1 MRKEFAER
9 LIIMNN
15 QDTSKIKI
23 CYLADAGSIHT
34 QRWCRHFS
42 MLGFEIHLIT
52 FRNFEIEGTT
62 VHFIDAGTIGVSG
75 GNWKVLKKVP
85 AIRKIL
91 KKIKPDILHAHYA
104 TSYGLA
110 GALAGFHPYVITAL
124 GTDVLISPFESKL
137 YRMAVKFALR
147 KADWITAMADH
158 MRDTIISLGIKPEKI
173 STVVFGIDPEI
184 FNTLH
189 RNIDKGKYIITST
202 RNFEK
207 VYNISDLID
216 AFAIVKKEIPVAFLN
231 LIGSGSLE
239 NEVKAKVDECK
250 LEDSVKFFGRISQTE
265 IAETL
270 RKTNVFVSV
279 SSSDGNNISLN
290 EAMACG
296 CFSVVTDIP
305 ANQQWISEGI
315 NGYFVPV
322 NNSVQL
328 AAKLIYTFEN
338 YELHLQK
345 CSDYNAEIIKEKGIW
360 NENMK
365 IVEKKYV
372 SLSGK

>member
-1 MRKEFAER
+1 
-9 LIIMNN
+9 MNN
-15 QDTSKIKI
+15 QVTSKIKI

-42 MLGFEIHLIT
+42 MHGFDVHVIS
-52 FRNFEIEGTT
+52 FRNFNIENTT

-75 GNWKVLKKVP
+75 GNWKVLKKIP
-85 AIRKIL
+85 AIKSVL

-110 GALAGFHPYVITAL
+110 GALTGFHPYVITAL
-124 GTDVLISPFESKL
+124 GTDVLISPFESKI
-137 YRMAVKFALR
+137 YKIAVKYALR

-158 MRDTIISLGIKPEKI
+158 MRDKIISLGIKPEKI

-184 FNTLH
+184 FNALH
-189 RNIDKGKYIITST
+189 RNIDKDKFVITST

-207 VYNISDLID
+207 VYNVNDLIE
-216 AFAIVKKEIPVAFLN
+216 AFAVVRKKVPNVFLN

-239 NEVKAKVDECK
+239 AQIKSKVHDLNLNDC
-250 LEDSVKFFGRISQTE
+250 VKFFGRIPQLE
-265 IAETL
+265 ISEVL
-270 RKTNVFVSV
+270 QKTNVFVSV

-305 ANQQWISEGI
+305 ANKQWLSEGI

-322 NNSVQL
+322 DNPDNL
-328 AAKLIYTFEN
+328 AAKLIDACNN
-338 YELHLQK
+338 YEMLLQK
-345 CSDYNAEIIKEKGIW
+345 CLEFNAKIINEKGIW
-360 NENMK
+360 SNNMK
-365 IVEKKYV
+365 IVEDKYL
-372 SLSGK
+372 SLIEK

>member
-1 MRKEFAER
+1 
-9 LIIMNN
+9 MNN
-15 QDTSKIKI
+15 QATSKIKI

-34 QRWCRHFS
+34 QRWCKHFS
-42 MLGFEIHLIT
+42 KQGFEVHVIT
-52 FRNFEIEGTT
+52 FRNFTIENTT

-85 AIRKIL
+85 AIRRII

-110 GALAGFHPYVITAL
+110 GALAGFHPYIITAL
-124 GTDVLISPFESKL
+124 GTDVLISPFQSKI
-137 YRMAVKFALR
+137 YKIAVKYALR

-158 MRDTIISLGIKPEKI
+158 MRDKIISLGINPQKI

-184 FNTLH
+184 FNTSN
-189 RNIDKGKYIITST
+189 RIIGKEKFVITST

-207 VYNISDLID
+207 VYNVNDLIE
-216 AFAIVKKEIPVAFLN
+216 AFAIVQKKLPIAFLN

-239 NEVKAKVDECK
+239 AQIKAKVDE
-250 LEDSVKFFGRISQTE
+250 LNLIDSVKFFGRIPQLE
-265 IAETL
+265 ISEIL
-270 RKTNVFVSV
+270 QKSHVFVSV

-305 ANQQWISEGI
+305 ANRQWLNEGL
-315 NGYFVPV
+315 NGYFVDV
-322 NNSVQL
+322 NNPEIL
-328 AAKLIYTFEN
+328 AAKLIDACNNFEIN
-338 YELHLQK
+338 IQK
-345 CSDYNAEIIKEKGIW
+345 CSAYNAKVISEKGIW
-360 NENMK
+360 STNMK
-365 IVEKKYV
+365 MVEDKYIKLV
-372 SLSGK
+372 IK